1 MWSRELHQGAWAVP
15 YLTPHSERHIP
26 LRVHTIVCSS
36 DQVLFCLSQHLV
48 NVSMYPTLS
57 IALIAVILVFS
68 VALSVGANQQVSQK
82 DQY

>member
-1 MWSRELHQGAWAVP
+1 M
-15 YLTPHSERHIP
+15 
-26 LRVHTIVCSS
+26 HTIVCSS

>member
-1 MWSRELHQGAWAVP
+1 MP

-26 LRVHTIVCSS
+26 LRVHTNICSS
-36 DQVLFCLSQHLV
+36 DQVLCLSQHLV

-68 VALSVGANQQVSQK
+68 VALSVRADQQVSQK